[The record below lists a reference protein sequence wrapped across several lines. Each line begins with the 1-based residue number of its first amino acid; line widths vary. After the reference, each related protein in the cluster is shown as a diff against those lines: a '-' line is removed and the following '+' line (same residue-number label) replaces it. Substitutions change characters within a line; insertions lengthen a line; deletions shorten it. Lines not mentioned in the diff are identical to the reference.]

1 MSSPTQSQTPKIPNT
16 PNNTGL
22 RGYAMLGCV
31 TVLVGF
37 GGFLGWAATAPL
49 DSAAIARGEIEVE
62 SANKP
67 IQHLEGG
74 LVATIFV
81 KEAQAVKK
89 GQALF
94 KVQSS
99 TTTAQRESLRVQLDS
114 AIGQFARLSS
124 EQNERPRI
132 SFPALLTDWQN
143 QPNVAKVMA
152 DQRQRFLDRR
162 IAAAERISILT
173 SRLDEALAM
182 EGGKIARARALSA
195 ELTSLKEQMARVRPL
210 LKTGWFTRN
219 KFAELTRRRNKLEGD
234 LDFTQAEVARQSKAV
249 AGLRMQIKHQRQIRL
264 EKISTELAQTNTR
277 IADLSAQLEALEEK
291 LDRAVVRS
299 PQDGIVQNIKVRA
312 EGEVVQPG
320 FTLAEIVPVAD
331 RLVVGAKVS
340 PNDIDA
346 IHVGRQADLRVAA
359 FSASRTPPIKGRVVK
374 VSADT
379 MKDESTGLSFYKVR
393 IEISRDALAPQIAQ
407 RLVPGMPVDTI
418 ISKGERTMLQ
428 YLSDPIVSAFAK
440 SMRER

>member
-1 MSSPTQSQTPKIPNT
+1 MSTHPHSQTPNQVSG
-16 PNNTGL
+16 TGL
-22 RGYAMLGCV
+22 KGYAVLGCV
-31 TVLVGF
+31 TVLAGF
-37 GGFLGWAATAPL
+37 GGFLAWAATAPL

-74 LVATIFV
+74 LVTRIFV

-99 TTTAQRESLRVQLDS
+99 TTTAQRESLRVQLDA
-114 AIGQFARLSS
+114 AIGQFARLTS

-132 SFPALLTDWQN
+132 SFPALLTDRQN

-162 IAAAERISILT
+162 IAAAERISILKT
-173 SRLDEALAM
+173 RLDEALALK
-182 EGGKIARARALSA
+182 GGKIARARALSA
-195 ELTSLKEQMARVRPL
+195 ELSSLKAQMERVRPL

-249 AGLRMQIKHQRQIRL
+249 AGLHMQIQHQRQTKL
-264 EKISTELAQTNTR
+264 EKISSELAETNTR
-277 IADLSAQLEALEEK
+277 IADLSARLESLEEK
-291 LDRAVVRS
+291 LDRAIVRS

-320 FTLAEIVPVAD
+320 FTLGEIVPVAD

-340 PNDIDA
+340 PNDIDS

-379 MKDESTGLSFYKVR
+379 MKDEASGLSFYKVR
-393 IEISRDALAPQIAQ
+393 IEISRDALAPRIAK

-440 SMRER
+440 SMREQ

>member
-1 MSSPTQSQTPKIPNT
+1 MTTPANLKTSKKPTE
-16 PNNTGL
+16 TGL
-22 RGYAMLGCV
+22 KGYAMLGCV
-31 TVLVGF
+31 TVLAGF
-37 GGFLGWAATAPL
+37 GGFLAWAATAPL

-74 LVATIFV
+74 LVTKIFV

-99 TTTAQRESLRVQLDS
+99 TTTAQRESLRVQLDA
-114 AIGQFARLSS
+114 AIGEFARLTS
-124 EQNERPRI
+124 EQNERPTI
-132 SFPALLTDWQN
+132 AFPALLTDRKD
-143 QPNVAKVMA
+143 QPHVAKVIA
-152 DQRQRFLDRR
+152 DQRQRFLDRG
-162 IAAAERISILT
+162 IAAAERVSILK
-173 SRLDEALAM
+173 SRLDEALAL
-182 EGGKIARARALSA
+182 EGGKVARARALTA
-195 ELTSLKEQMARVRPL
+195 ELSSLKAQMTRVRPL

-234 LDFTQAEVARQSKAV
+234 LEFTRAEVKRQTKAV
-249 AGLRMQIKHQRQIRL
+249 AGLRIQIQHQRQAKL
-264 EKISTELAQTNTR
+264 EKISTALAETNTR
-277 IADLSAQLEALEEK
+277 IADLSARLEALEEK

-320 FTLAEIVPVAD
+320 FTLAEIVPIAD

-379 MKDESTGLSFYKVR
+379 MKDETTGLSFYKVR
-393 IEISRDALAPQIAQ
+393 VEIGRESIAPEIAK

-440 SMRER
+440 SMREQ